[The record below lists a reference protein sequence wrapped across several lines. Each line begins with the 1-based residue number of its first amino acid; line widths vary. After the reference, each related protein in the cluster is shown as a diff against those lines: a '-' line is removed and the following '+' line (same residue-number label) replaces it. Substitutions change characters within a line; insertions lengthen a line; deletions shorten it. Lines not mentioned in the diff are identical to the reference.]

1 MRKKIT
7 SKYNTQKYLLGSK
20 KTKAHK
26 AHMKQF
32 KEQNDILLKKF
43 LYKYK
48 KVFYYKLNQPKCT
61 SEKKQV
67 SILEP
72 NRKLKLEKS

>member
-1 MRKKIT
+1 
-7 SKYNTQKYLLGSK
+7 
-20 KTKAHK
+20 
-26 AHMKQF
+26 MKQF